1 MNNAKSKRVFLGMPG
16 YGSVSM
22 PAARGYFLAS
32 TMHQVDFGYSQSS
45 LLANGFNQLWCAA
58 LNRQAKLGDVDYFAM
73 QHADI
78 EPNPGWLDAI
88 IDELESNDL
97 DILGVV
103 APIKDQHGLTSIA
116 VGDESTNWRVKCRL
130 TMKEVFQ
137 LPETFTSDDIDGQL
151 LLNTGLWVC
160 RFNPNWV
167 TKVHFEINDRII
179 QDTKTGLYRPEVE
192 PEDWFFSR
200 LCHEL
205 GLKIGCTRKV
215 KLLHRGEQAFTNAAP
230 WGDAFDEGYLTESLL
245 PKKDQDAADFLKT
258 SESLLEV

>member
-1 MNNAKSKRVFLGMPG
+1 MPG
-16 YGSVSM
+16 YGHVTM
-22 PAARGYFLAS
+22 PAARGFFLAS
-32 TMHQVDFGYSQSS
+32 KVHAVDFGYSQSS

-58 LNRQAKLGDVDYFAM
+58 LNLQTRFGNVDYFAM

-78 EPNPGWLDAI
+78 EPNPGWLNEI
-88 IDELESNDL
+88 IDELEANDL

-116 VGDESTNWRVKCRL
+116 VGEEGNTWRVKCRL

-151 LLNTGLWVC
+151 LLNTGLWIC
-160 RFNPNWV
+160 RFDSDWV
-167 TKVHFEINDRII
+167 KKVHFEINDRIV
-179 QDTKTGLYRPEVE
+179 QDAKTGLYRPEVE
-192 PEDWFFSR
+192 PEDWYFSR

-215 KLLHRGEQAFTNAAP
+215 TLLHRGEHAFTNAVP
-230 WGDAFDEGYLTESLL
+230 WGDSFDESYLTESLL
-245 PKKDQDAADFLKT
+245 PKKDQDVSVCSKNND
-258 SESLLEV
+258 SLLEV